1 MNDRAVNLLENYDIE
16 VLRTA
21 KGRGAILCEAK
32 QGYYIFKEY
41 SGPQS
46 KLKVQDEVL
55 KTVSKECKVP
65 VEQLVTTKEGEL
77 FVKDGEQTAYIL
89 KSYFSGRE
97 CNVRDMEDCR
107 QAMRTLARL
116 HKVMRI
122 PVEHCEDFCQVFRI
136 DAEYE
141 KHNKELRKVRRFLRE
156 RSQKTDFEL
165 FLLGHYDFFLE
176 KAIQVTEELLSYDME
191 KECMHTLAQGYI
203 CHGDYQYHNLLKND
217 KKMAVINFEKIVRDN
232 PVRDLY
238 LFLRKLLEKNNWN
251 TELGS
256 ELISVYQKENPLSA
270 HDCVQLYYRFAYPEK
285 FWKIVNFYYNSG
297 KAWIPEKN
305 MEKLR
310 KVIEGER
317 NKQEFLDSIFSII
330 AKSEDGFSI

>member
-41 SGPQS
+41 SGPQN
-46 KLKVQDEVL
+46 KLEFQNELL
-55 KTVSKECKVP
+55 KKTGQECRIP
-65 VEQLVTTKEGEL
+65 VEQLVQTKEGAF
-77 FVKDGEQTAYIL
+77 FVKDMDQTAYVL
-89 KSYFSGRE
+89 KTYFTGKE

-107 QAMRTLARL
+107 QAVRTLAKL
-116 HKVMRI
+116 HKVMRM
-122 PVEHCEDFCQVFRI
+122 PAEEKESTKQVFRI
-136 DAEYE
+136 DLEYD

-156 RSQKTDFEL
+156 RSQKNNFEL
-165 FLLGHYDFFLE
+165 FLLSCYDFFLDN
-176 KAIQVTEELLSYDME
+176 AIRTTQELKSYDME
-191 KECMHTLAQGYI
+191 KDCMHTLKQGYV
-203 CHGDYQYHNLLKND
+203 CHGDYQYHNLLKSDN
-217 KKMAVINFEKIVRDN
+217 KMAVINFEKCVRDN

-251 TELGS
+251 KELGK
-256 ELISVYQKENPLSA
+256 ELIEVYQKENPLSA
-270 HDCVQLYYRFAYPEK
+270 QDYVQLYYRFAYPEK

-305 MEKLR
+305 TEKLQ
-310 KVIEGER
+310 KVIDGER
-317 NKQEFLDSIFSII
+317 GKQDFLDSIFSII
-330 AKSEDGFSI
+330 S

>member
-41 SGPQS
+41 VGPHN
-46 KLKVQDEVL
+46 KLKFQNEVL
-55 KTVSKECKVP
+55 KTVSEECKVL

-77 FVKDGEQTAYIL
+77 FVKDGDQTTYIL
-89 KSYFSGRE
+89 KTYFSGKE
-97 CNVRDMEDCR
+97 CNVRDMEECK
-107 QAMRTLARL
+107 QALRTLAQL
-116 HKVMRI
+116 HKGLKM
-122 PVEHCEDFCQVFRI
+122 PAENPEDISQVFRI
-136 DAEYE
+136 DLEYE
-141 KHNKELRKVRRFLRE
+141 KHNKELKKVRRFLRE
-156 RSQKTDFEL
+156 RSQKNDFEL

-176 KAIQVTEELLSYDME
+176 KAIQVTEELLSYDVE
-191 KECMHTLAQGYI
+191 KDYMYTLEQGYI

-217 KKMAVINFEKIVRDN
+217 KKMAVINFEKCVRDN

-251 TELGS
+251 TELGR
-256 ELISVYQKENPLSA
+256 ELIDVYQKENSLSA
-270 HDCVQLYYRFAYPEK
+270 QDCIQLYYRFAYPEK
-285 FWKIVNFYYNSG
+285 FWKIVNFYYNTG

-305 MEKLR
+305 MEKL
-310 KVIEGER
+310 KQVIEGEK
-317 NKQEFLDSIFSII
+317 NKQEFLDSIFFTLS
-330 AKSEDGFSI
+330 KSGDGFSF

>member
-32 QGYYIFKEY
+32 QGYFIFKEY
-41 SGPQS
+41 SGPQN
-46 KLKVQDEVL
+46 KLRFQDDLL
-55 KTVSKECKVP
+55 KIASEECKVP
-65 VEQLVTTKEGEL
+65 VEQLVTTKDGEL
-77 FVKDGEQTAYIL
+77 FVKDGDQTVYIL
-89 KSYFSGRE
+89 KTYFSGRE
-97 CNVRDMEDCR
+97 CNVRDMEECR

-116 HKVMRI
+116 HKVLRM
-122 PVEHCEDFCQVFRI
+122 PAENTDDFSQIFRI
-136 DAEYE
+136 DSEYE
-141 KHNKELRKVRRFLRE
+141 KHNKELKRVRRFLRE

-165 FLLGHYDFFLE
+165 FLLRNYDFFLE
-176 KAIQVTEELLSYDME
+176 KALQVKEELLEYDIE
-191 KECMHTLAQGYI
+191 KEFKHTLEQGYV

-217 KKMAVINFEKIVRDN
+217 KKMAVINFEKCVRDN

-251 TELGS
+251 KELGRD
-256 ELISVYQKENPLSA
+256 LIEVYQKENPLSA
-270 HDCVQLYYRFAYPEK
+270 HDCIQLYYRFAYPEK
-285 FWKIVNFYYNSG
+285 FWKIVNFYYNTG

-305 MEKLR
+305 MEKLA
-310 KVIEGER
+310 KVIEGEK

-330 AKSEDGFSI
+330 SK